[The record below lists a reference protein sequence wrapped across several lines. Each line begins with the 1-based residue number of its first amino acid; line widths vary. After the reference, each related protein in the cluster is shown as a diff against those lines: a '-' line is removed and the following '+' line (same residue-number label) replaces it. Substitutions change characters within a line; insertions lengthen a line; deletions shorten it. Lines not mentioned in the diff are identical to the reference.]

1 MLIGNRRNIPVTGG
15 FFIMDIK
22 NNKQYYLMSGSI
34 FVPEEAYLVM
44 TVLGSCVS
52 VCLWDSVKK
61 IGGINHY
68 MLPFWNGEGLASPK
82 YGTIAIPKLLE
93 KMIGLGAVKRNL
105 QAKIFGGGEVFGKP
119 NAVMNIGA
127 RNILIAQSVLE
138 REHIP
143 IVSADVGGKTGRKI
157 VYDLVTGSVF
167 VKKLNTQI
175 DDIKV

>member
-1 MLIGNRRNIPVTGG
+1 
-15 FFIMDIK
+15 
-22 NNKQYYLMSGSI
+22 MSGSI
-34 FVPEEAYLVM
+34 FVHQEAYIVT

-52 VCLWDSVKK
+52 VCLWDPAKK

-82 YGTIAIPKLLE
+82 YGSIAIPKMIE
-93 KMIGLGAVKRNL
+93 KMIELGTLKRNL

-119 NAVMNIGA
+119 NAVMNIGE
-127 RNILIAQSVLE
+127 RNIFFAQSVLE

-143 IVSADVGGKTGRKI
+143 IISADVGGKTGRKI
-157 VYDLVTGSVF
+157 VYDLYTGCVL

-175 DDIKV
+175 DDVRI